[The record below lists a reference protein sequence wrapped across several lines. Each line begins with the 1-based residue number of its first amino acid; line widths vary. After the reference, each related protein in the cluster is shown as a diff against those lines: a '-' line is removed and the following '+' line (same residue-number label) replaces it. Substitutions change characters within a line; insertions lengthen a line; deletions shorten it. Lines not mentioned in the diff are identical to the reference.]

1 VISAAI
7 GGKSLAGTVCS
18 TPWDWHEIHDL
29 AAKDSNSITDGL
41 FGSKLKT
48 EHYTVSGPRVIRLQN
63 VGDGVFVDEKAHISP
78 DHFASLSKHR
88 VYPGDLVIA
97 ALGETLPRACLV
109 PDTLGPAIA
118 KADCIRFKP
127 GGKVLSKYLMYAL
140 NAAQTRRA
148 TKARLHGV
156 GRLRLNL
163 GEIKSIVVPVPP
175 LSTQEVIVAEVERR
189 LSTADEGEAQIDANL
204 RRPEALRQAILKRA
218 FEAGSGSDQGTN

>member
-109 PDTLGPAIA
+109 PDTLGPAIV

-156 GRLRLNL
+156 GRPRLNL

-189 LSTADEGEAQIDANL
+189 LSTADEGEAQIDASL